1 MSHAPSAENPTTLAR
16 GVTPVVTSD
25 AASRGSYLSNGQV
38 SAGRILSGIAVLFL
52 LFDAAMKVFKLPA
65 AVDGTVQLGYP
76 AGVLVP
82 LGIIQIVCLI
92 LYLIPRV
99 SPLGAVLWT
108 GYLGGAV
115 ATHVRLGNPLFTHV
129 LFPTYVATLLW
140 VGLWLRDPRVRALLT
155 PRAR

>member
-1 MSHAPSAENPTTLAR
+1 MSHALSAENPTTLAR

-99 SPLGAVLWT
+99 SPVGTVLWT

-129 LFPTYVATLLW
+129 LFPTYEAALLW

>member
-1 MSHAPSAENPTTLAR
+1 MSYALRREPGHTRSRRHAGCDERCRLAR
-16 GVTPVVTSD
+16 LLPFER
-25 AASRGSYLSNGQV
+25 ASLGRQDRERYRG
-38 SAGRILSGIAVLFL
+38 AL